1 VESRVI
7 VKLIA
12 FVCRGL
18 SVTHRPLYYA
28 EVSAVSALPHLTH
41 TPTDPTSCPSP
52 IAESRKFR
60 TDALGDSRREKIY
73 VSIYAKCLFKNNG
86 KKFFYFSDIFIQANQ
101 NI

>member
-1 VESRVI
+1 VI

-18 SVTHRPLYYA
+18 SVTHHLLYYA
-28 EVSAVSALPHLTH
+28 EVSAVSVLLHLTH
-41 TPTDPTSCPSP
+41 TPTDPASCPSP

-60 TDALGDSRREKIY
+60 TDVLGNFRREKVYI
-73 VSIYAKCLFKNNG
+73 SIYAKCLFKNNG
-86 KKFFYFSDIFIQANQ
+86 KKFFDFSDIFIQANQ